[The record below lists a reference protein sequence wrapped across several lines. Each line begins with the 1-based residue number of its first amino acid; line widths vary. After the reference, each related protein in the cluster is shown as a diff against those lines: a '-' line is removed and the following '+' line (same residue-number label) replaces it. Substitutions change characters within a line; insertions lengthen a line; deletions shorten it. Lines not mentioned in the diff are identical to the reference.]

1 VFWCDVK
8 SAKETT
14 QAFILR
20 IWVEPREKANA
31 EPKWRGVIE
40 HVDTGERV
48 YFNNLDQVSVLL
60 SPYIEAM
67 GVRANQINSES

>member
-1 VFWCDVK
+1 MS
-8 SAKETT
+8 SAKETN

-31 EPKWRGVIE
+31 EPEWRGVIE